1 VICGLTVA
9 WGRATCQPIQRVIT
23 HTPLHPRLVCGKLQP
38 ISTAP
43 SVQCSG
49 THPVPLFPTRLPP
62 FLTRVLK
69 LVKRALR
76 FGTASAFASLA
87 IFMLENTLANISE
100 PVAEA
105 LTGNDTD
112 PASAVSLKAVLLKED
127 DLRETSIEAGVQP
140 ADSTTMSK

>member
-1 VICGLTVA
+1 
-9 WGRATCQPIQRVIT
+9 
-23 HTPLHPRLVCGKLQP
+23 
-38 ISTAP
+38 
-43 SVQCSG
+43 
-49 THPVPLFPTRLPP
+49 
-62 FLTRVLK
+62 
-69 LVKRALR
+69 
-76 FGTASAFASLA
+76 
-87 IFMLENTLANISE
+87 MLENTLANISE